1 MAEPLIQG
9 SIRRRLVVLLL
20 AGAAG
25 LAVMLF
31 VLVQTIARQTAQQSQ
46 DNILL
51 ASVSAIMDS
60 ARFVDGQID
69 IDLPYSAFSMLG
81 NLADERAFYAIRL
94 DQELLSGYPELQNS
108 ARGAGAGPSFF
119 FAEIRGAEVRVAQ
132 NARTVI
138 TDQGAKQL
146 EVSVA
151 QTLNG
156 QRQIIGWIN
165 QLSLLSG
172 AGFFVVSAIIAVVI
186 ANRAVQPLQQLAV
199 SVARRGPRDL
209 RPVTSAVPSE
219 MAPLVASL
227 NSFIKRL
234 KVSLTRSEDFLAEAA
249 HRVRTPMA
257 IMRTQAE
264 ITLHRVDKEQNR
276 QALREII
283 RAIDESSRVSGQL
296 LDHAMVA
303 VRADKLAHESVDF
316 GQLVADTLERL
327 RPISEMKD
335 VTLCY
340 EGGPDVILTGDPI
353 LLQNALSN
361 VLDNAI
367 KFSNE
372 GGRVDISLT
381 RDDRM
386 AYLRVCDQG
395 AGIPLDQQSILT
407 ERFVRGSNAQ
417 GTIGSGLGLTIVD
430 EVMRAHNGRIDISN
444 RKTEE
449 GACVLLSLP
458 V

>member
-9 SIRRRLVVLLL
+9 SIRRRLVILLL

-31 VLVQTIARQTAQQSQ
+31 VLVQIIARQTAQQSQ

-60 ARFVDGQID
+60 ARFIDGQID

-94 DQELLSGYPELQNS
+94 DQELLSGYPELQNG

-132 NARTVI
+132 NTRTVI

-186 ANRAVQPLQQLAV
+186 ANHTVQPLQQLAV

-209 RPVTSAVPSE
+209 RPVMSPVPSE

-283 RAIDESSRVSGQL
+283 RAIDESSRVAGQL

-303 VRADKLAHESVDF
+303 VRADKLAHEAVDF
-316 GQLVADTLERL
+316 GQLVSDTLERL

-340 EGGPDVILTGDPI
+340 AGGPSVILTGDPI

-361 VLDNAI
+361 ILDNAI
-367 KFSNE
+367 KFSDE
-372 GGRVDISLT
+372 GGRVDIALT
-381 RDDRM
+381 MDDTS

-395 AGIPLDQQSILT
+395 RGFPMERKAILT
-407 ERFVRGSNAQ
+407 ERFVRGANAI

-444 RKTEE
+444 RKNEE

-458 V
+458 L